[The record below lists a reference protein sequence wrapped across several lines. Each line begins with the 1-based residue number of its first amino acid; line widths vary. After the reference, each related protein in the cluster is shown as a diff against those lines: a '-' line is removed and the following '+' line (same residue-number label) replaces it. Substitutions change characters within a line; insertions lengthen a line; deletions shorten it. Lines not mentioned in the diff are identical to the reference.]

1 MSVTLQITLGTIST
15 QEARAV
21 IAMLNAIQDPVEIA
35 SDGPTLAVA
44 VASPLAPSQAPAICC
59 TPAPAK
65 EVAAVEPVDPTSVPT
80 SDPAPV
86 PAPES
91 EPATTAAKKRG
102 RPAKKEV
109 APTTPSEVAVEPV
122 DPPVAS
128 ADTSTPAPASDAPT
142 LDMLREAVQR
152 HIEKRGYPAAKA
164 LLKEFACSRVAE
176 MVENAV
182 EQQMDF
188 IRRCNV

>member
-1 MSVTLQITLGTIST
+1 MSVTLHITLGTIST

-21 IAMLNAIQDPVEIA
+21 IAMLHAIQAPVEIVN
-35 SDGPTLAVA
+35 DGPSLAVKPA
-44 VASPLAPSQAPAICC
+44 PAPPACCATPAPSQ
-59 TPAPAK
+59 
-65 EVAAVEPVDPTSVPT
+65 EVAVEPVDPISEPTSV
-80 SDPAPV
+80 PAPV

-91 EPATTAAKKRG
+91 EPATTAAKAKRG
-102 RPAKKEV
+102 RPTKKEV
-109 APTTPSEVAVEPV
+109 APATPSEVAVEPV
-122 DPPVAS
+122 DPSDPS
-128 ADTSTPAPASDAPT
+128 TETTTPALAEGAPT

-152 HIEKRGYPAAKA
+152 QITKHGYPAAKA